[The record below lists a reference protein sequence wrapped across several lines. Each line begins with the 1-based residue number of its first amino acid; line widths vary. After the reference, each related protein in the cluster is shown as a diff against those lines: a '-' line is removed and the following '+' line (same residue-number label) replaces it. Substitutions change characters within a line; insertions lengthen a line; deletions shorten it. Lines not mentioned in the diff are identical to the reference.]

1 MGQILS
7 IIFGW
12 LRGERDDKKKPSE
25 KLPLISPPRL
35 GNLITSPPSLGSC
48 RDYALQ
54 TNLRTHPPPP
64 LSSSPFTHFQT
75 SGASRLQP
83 SSFTYSKTSGASR
96 LQTTL
101 QTHHQLNSSSCGF
114 SIATVSSP
122 VQPKLETRQ
131 QLSSSS
137 CSQSSTTHFNPKPVQ
152 THQPLNLSS
161 CGLSS
166 TTVSSPVQPK
176 LETHQQL
183 SSSSCSQ
190 SSTTHF
196 YPKPVQT
203 PQPLS
208 SNSCGLSRPSGT
220 SHAQPKI
227 QTHSSLLSS
236 SCSHSSVSGASHFQP
251 NPVTLPLSSVPSSN
265 SGINGASQRNS
276 LGFPLSLDPRSN
288 SRSDDALDLTIPAK
302 FKVQVVGDEKQVS
315 ARLHQYNIIEE
326 KEERTRG
333 VVGKNWWDYSSCE
346 EEDLEEGKLRV
357 RWIKHYSSEYKIL
370 LMGEGDFSFSASL
383 AVAFAS
389 ATNITATSL
398 DSIEFLSTNYRLAL
412 SNIDK
417 LRSLGAKVMH
427 DVDATKMANVFP
439 FKCMRFDRVVYN
451 FPLAGFFP
459 DEPREDEIWRHR
471 MLVQQFLEN
480 AKKLIHID
488 GEIHITHKSNGFF
501 YEWNLEFLASRVGL
515 RLIEEVPFNFRD
527 YPGYRTKYGFGGD
540 SNFNCSPSKTYKFGH
555 KKTTEK
561 PSYRFMK

>member
-7 IIFGW
+7 VIIRW
-12 LRGERDDKKKPSE
+12 LWGEKDDKKKPSE
-25 KLPLISPPRL
+25 KLPLIYPPRFASDTNSSSSRPAL
-35 GNLITSPPSLGSC
+35 PPNPFTSSPSLESC

-96 LQTTL
+96 LQPTQ

-183 SSSSCSQ
+183 GSSSCSQ
-190 SSTTHF
+190 SSTTSF

-227 QTHSSLLSS
+227 QTHPSLLSS
-236 SCSHSSVSGASHFQP
+236 SCSHSSVSGASHFQR

-288 SRSDDALDLTIPAK
+288 SRSDDALDLLIPAK
-302 FKVQVVGDEKQVS
+302 FKIQVVGDEKQVS

-398 DSIEFLSTNYRLAL
+398 DSIGNKQEILNY
-412 SNIDK
+412 K
-417 LRSLGAKVMH
+417 LVI
-427 DVDATKMANVFP
+427 
-439 FKCMRFDRVVYN
+439 
-451 FPLAGFFP
+451 FF
-459 DEPREDEIWRHR
+459 EC
-471 MLVQQFLEN
+471 F
-480 AKKLIHID
+480 
-488 GEIHITHKSNGFF
+488 S
-501 YEWNLEFLASRVGL
+501 
-515 RLIEEVPFNFRD
+515 
-527 YPGYRTKYGFGGD
+527 
-540 SNFNCSPSKTYKFGH
+540 
-555 KKTTEK
+555 
-561 PSYRFMK
+561 

>member
-1 MGQILS
+1 MWDDLNVNMIGFVVHAHGFHDKDISMFTGSLMKEEEKKTGTGDSMGQILS
-7 IIFGW
+7 VIISWPALQPNPF
-12 LRGERDDKKKPSE
+12 
-25 KLPLISPPRL
+25 
-35 GNLITSPPSLGSC
+35 TSPLSLGSC

-64 LSSSPFTHFQT
+64 LSSSPFT
-75 SGASRLQP
+75 P
-83 SSFTYSKTSGASR
+83 SKTSGASR
-96 LQTTL
+96 LQPTL

-122 VQPKLETRQ
+122 VQPKPETHQ

-137 CSQSSTTHFNPKPVQ
+137 CSQSSTTHFYPKLVQ

-183 SSSSCSQ
+183 TNPAHPILPKTSADSSATQLELMWPLQHDCIIPVQPKLETHQQLSSSSCSQ

-196 YPKPVQT
+196 YPKLVQT
-203 PQPLS
+203 HQPL
-208 SNSCGLSRPSGT
+208 N
-220 SHAQPKI
+220 
-227 QTHSSLLSS
+227 LSS
-236 SCSHSSVSGASHFQP
+236 
-251 NPVTLPLSSVPSSN
+251 
-265 SGINGASQRNS
+265 SQRNS

-288 SRSDDALDLTIPAK
+288 SRSDDALDLLIPAK
-302 FKVQVVGDEKQVS
+302 FKVEVVGDEKQVS
-315 ARLHQYNIIEE
+315 ARLHHYDIIEE
-326 KEERTRG
+326 NEERTRG
-333 VVGKNWWDYSSCE
+333 AVGKNWWDYSSCE
-346 EEDLEEGKLRV
+346 EDLEEGKLGV

-370 LMGEGDFSFSASL
+370 LVGEGDFSFSASL

-398 DSIEFLSTNYRLAL
+398 DSIEFLSTNYRHAL

-459 DEPREDEIWRHR
+459 MNPGRMRSGWRHR

-480 AKKLIHID
+480 TKKLIHID

-540 SNFNCSPSKTYKFGH
+540 NNFNCSPSKTYKFGH
-555 KKTTEK
+555 KKPIEK

>member
-7 IIFGW
+7 IIICW
-12 LRGERDDKKKPSE
+12 LWGEKDDKKKPSE
-25 KLPLISPPRL
+25 KLPLIPRPRFASDTNSSSSRPALPP
-35 GNLITSPPSLGSC
+35 NPFTSPPSLESC

-64 LSSSPFTHFQT
+64 VSSSSNSSSSPFSHSKT
-75 SGASRLQP
+75 SSASRLQP
-83 SSFTYSKTSGASR
+83 
-96 LQTTL
+96 TL

-114 SIATVSSP
+114 SIGTVSSP
-122 VQPKLETRQ
+122 VQPKLETPQ

-137 CSQSSTTHFNPKPVQ
+137 CSQSSTTHFYPKLVQ

-227 QTHSSLLSS
+227 QTHPSLLSS
-236 SCSHSSVSGASHFQP
+236 SCSHSSVSGVSHFQL

-276 LGFPLSLDPRSN
+276 LGFPLSLDSRSN
-288 SRSDDALDLTIPAK
+288 SRSDDALDLLIPAK

-315 ARLHQYNIIEE
+315 ARLHHYDIIEE
-326 KEERTRG
+326 NEERTRG
-333 VVGKNWWDYSSCE
+333 AVGKNWWDYSSCE
-346 EEDLEEGKLRV
+346 EDLEEGKLGV

-370 LMGEGDFSFSASL
+370 LVGEGDFSFSASL

-398 DSIEFLSTNYRLAL
+398 DSIGN
-412 SNIDK
+412 K
-417 LRSLGAKVMH
+417 
-427 DVDATKMANVFP
+427 
-439 FKCMRFDRVVYN
+439 
-451 FPLAGFFP
+451 
-459 DEPREDEIWRHR
+459 
-471 MLVQQFLEN
+471 
-480 AKKLIHID
+480 
-488 GEIHITHKSNGFF
+488 
-501 YEWNLEFLASRVGL
+501 
-515 RLIEEVPFNFRD
+515 
-527 YPGYRTKYGFGGD
+527 
-540 SNFNCSPSKTYKFGH
+540 
-555 KKTTEK
+555 
-561 PSYRFMK
+561 

>member
-54 TNLRTHPPPP
+54 TNLRTHPPPA
-64 LSSSPFTHFQT
+64 LSSSSNSSSSPFTHFQT

-96 LQTTL
+96 LQPTQ
-101 QTHHQLNSSSCGF
+101 QTHHQLNSSSCSF
-114 SIATVSSP
+114 SIAATHQQLCSSP
-122 VQPKLETRQ
+122 
-131 QLSSSS
+131 
-137 CSQSSTTHFNPKPVQ
+137 CSQSSTTQFYPKPVQ
-152 THQPLNLSS
+152 THQPLNWSS

-190 SSTTHF
+190 SSTAHF

-227 QTHSSLLSS
+227 QTHPSLLSS
-236 SCSHSSVSGASHFQP
+236 SCSRSSVSGASHFQP

-265 SGINGASQRNS
+265 SDINGASQRNS

-288 SRSDDALDLTIPAK
+288 S
-302 FKVQVVGDEKQVS
+302 VVGDEKQVS

-370 LMGEGDFSFSASL
+370 LVGEGDFSFSASL

-398 DSIEFLSTNYRLAL
+398 DSIVLSTNYRQAL

-459 DEPREDEIWRHR
+459 MNPGK
-471 MLVQQFLEN
+471 MGSVLEN
-480 AKKLIHID
+480 VKKLIHID

-527 YPGYRTKYGFGGD
+527 YPGYRTKYGFGVTVTSTAVLAKLTNLGI
-540 SNFNCSPSKTYKFGH
+540 KTI
-555 KKTTEK
+555 EK

>member
-7 IIFGW
+7 VIIRW
-12 LRGERDDKKKPSE
+12 LWGEKDDKKKPSE
-25 KLPLISPPRL
+25 KLPLISLPRFASDTNSSSSRPALPP
-35 GNLITSPPSLGSC
+35 NPFTSPPSLESC

-64 LSSSPFTHFQT
+64 VSSSSNSSSSPFTHSKT
-75 SGASRLQP
+75 SSASRLQP
-83 SSFTYSKTSGASR
+83 
-96 LQTTL
+96 TL
-101 QTHHQLNSSSCGF
+101 QTYHQLNSSSCGF

-122 VQPKLETRQ
+122 VQPKLETHQ
-131 QLSSSS
+131 QLSSNS
-137 CSQSSTTHFNPKPVQ
+137 CSQSSTTHFYPKLVQ

-220 SHAQPKI
+220 SHALPKI
-227 QTHSSLLSS
+227 QTHPSLLSS

-265 SGINGASQRNS
+265 SGISGASQRNS
-276 LGFPLSLDPRSN
+276 LGFPLSLDSRSN
-288 SRSDDALDLTIPAK
+288 SRSDDALDLLIPAK

-315 ARLHQYNIIEE
+315 ARLHHYDIIEE
-326 KEERTRG
+326 NEERTRG
-333 VVGKNWWDYSSCE
+333 AVGKNWWDYSSCE
-346 EEDLEEGKLRV
+346 EDLEEGKHGV

-370 LMGEGDFSFSASL
+370 LVGEGDFSFSASL

-398 DSIEFLSTNYRLAL
+398 DSIEFLSTNYRHAL
-412 SNIDK
+412 SNIDT
-417 LRSLGAKVMH
+417 LWSLGAKVMH
-427 DVDATKMANVFP
+427 DVDATKMAHVLP
-439 FKCMRFDRVVYN
+439 FNCMRFDRVVYN

-459 DEPREDEIWRHR
+459 NESREDEIRR
-471 MLVQQFLEN
+471 NQMLVQLFLEN
-480 AKKLIHID
+480 AKKMIHID

-501 YEWNLEFLASRVGL
+501 REWNLEFLASRVGL

-540 SNFNCSPSKTYKFGH
+540 NNFNCNPSRTYKFGH
-555 KKTTEK
+555 K
-561 PSYRFMK
+561 R

>member
-7 IIFGW
+7 VIIRW
-12 LRGERDDKKKPSE
+12 LWGEKDDKKKPSE
-25 KLPLISPPRL
+25 KLPLISPPRFASDTNSSSSRPAL
-35 GNLITSPPSLGSC
+35 PPNPFTSPPSLESY

-64 LSSSPFTHFQT
+64 VSSSSNSSSSPFSHSKT
-75 SGASRLQP
+75 SSASRLQP
-83 SSFTYSKTSGASR
+83 
-96 LQTTL
+96 TL

-122 VQPKLETRQ
+122 VQPKLETPQ

-137 CSQSSTTHFNPKPVQ
+137 CSQSSTTHFYPKLVQ

-190 SSTTHF
+190 SSTTYF
-196 YPKPVQT
+196 YPKPVQA

-227 QTHSSLLSS
+227 QTHPSLLSS

-276 LGFPLSLDPRSN
+276 LGFPLSLDSRSN
-288 SRSDDALDLTIPAK
+288 SRSDDALDLLIPAK

-315 ARLHQYNIIEE
+315 ARLHHYDIIEE
-326 KEERTRG
+326 NEERTRG
-333 VVGKNWWDYSSCE
+333 AVGKNWWDYSSCE
-346 EEDLEEGKLRV
+346 EDLEEGKLGV

-370 LMGEGDFSFSASL
+370 LVGEGDFSFSAAL

-398 DSIEFLSTNYRLAL
+398 DSIEFLSTNYRHAL
-412 SNIDK
+412 SNIDT

-427 DVDATKMANVFP
+427 DVDATKMAHVFP
-439 FKCMRFDRVVYN
+439 FNCMRFDRVVYN

-459 DEPREDEIWRHR
+459 NASREDKIRR
-471 MLVQQFLEN
+471 NQMLVQLFLEN
-480 AKKLIHID
+480 AKKMIHID

-515 RLIEEVPFNFRD
+515 RLIEEEPFNFMD

-540 SNFNCSPSKTYKFGH
+540 NNFNCNPSRTYKFGP
-555 KKTTEK
+555 KKLNENVW
-561 PSYRFMK
+561 M

>member
-7 IIFGW
+7 IIIRW
-12 LRGERDDKKKPSE
+12 LWGEKDDKKKPSE
-25 KLPLISPPRL
+25 KLPLISPPKL
-35 GNLITSPPSLGSC
+35 GSDTNSSSSRPALQPNPITSPPSLGSC
-48 RDYALQ
+48 RDYTLQ
-54 TNLRTHPPPP
+54 TNLRTHPTPP
-64 LSSSPFTHFQT
+64 LSSSSNSSSSPFTH
-75 SGASRLQP
+75 
-83 SSFTYSKTSGASR
+83 SKTSGASR
-96 LQTTL
+96 LQPTL
-101 QTHHQLNSSSCGF
+101 QT
-114 SIATVSSP
+114 
-122 VQPKLETRQ
+122 LETHQ

-137 CSQSSTTHFNPKPVQ
+137 CSQSSTTHFYPKPVQ

-176 LETHQQL
+176 LETQQQL
-183 SSSSCSQ
+183 SSSSCNQ

-227 QTHSSLLSS
+227 QTHPSLLSS

-288 SRSDDALDLTIPAK
+288 SRSDDALDLLIPAK
-302 FKVQVVGDEKQVS
+302 FKNQVVGDEKQVS
-315 ARLHQYNIIEE
+315 ARLHHYNIIEE
-326 KEERTRG
+326 NEERTR
-333 VVGKNWWDYSSCE
+333 VVGKNWWDCSSC

-370 LMGEGDFSFSASL
+370 LVGEGDFSFSASL

-398 DSIEFLSTNYRLAL
+398 DSIEFLSTNYRHAL
-412 SNIDK
+412 PNIDK

>member
-7 IIFGW
+7 IIIRW
-12 LRGERDDKKKPSE
+12 LWGEKDDKKKPSE
-25 KLPLISPPRL
+25 KLPLISPPKL
-35 GNLITSPPSLGSC
+35 GSDTNSSSSRPALQPNPITSPPSLGSC
-48 RDYALQ
+48 RDYTLQ
-54 TNLRTHPPPP
+54 TNIRTHPTPP
-64 LSSSPFTHFQT
+64 LSSSSNSSSSSSSSPFTH
-75 SGASRLQP
+75 
-83 SSFTYSKTSGASR
+83 SKTSGASR
-96 LQTTL
+96 LQPTL
-101 QTHHQLNSSSCGF
+101 QTHHQLNSSSCGL
-114 SIATVSSP
+114 SIAT
-122 VQPKLETRQ
+122 
-131 QLSSSS
+131 
-137 CSQSSTTHFNPKPVQ
+137 

-176 LETHQQL
+176 LETQQQL
-183 SSSSCSQ
+183 SSSSCNQ

-227 QTHSSLLSS
+227 QTHPSLLSS

-265 SGINGASQRNS
+265 SGASQRNS

-288 SRSDDALDLTIPAK
+288 SRSDDALDLLIPAK
-302 FKVQVVGDEKQVS
+302 FKNQVVGDEKQVS
-315 ARLHQYNIIEE
+315 ARLHHYNIIEE
-326 KEERTRG
+326 NEERTR
-333 VVGKNWWDYSSCE
+333 VVGKNWWDCSSC

-357 RWIKHYSSEYKIL
+357 RWIKHYSSNKQEILNYKL
-370 LMGEGDFSFSASL
+370 HVPQHPFGVCLMTLTDDYQLQFS
-383 AVAFAS
+383 
-389 ATNITATSL
+389 
-398 DSIEFLSTNYRLAL
+398 EFLSTNYRHAL

-501 YEWNLEFLASRVGL
+501 YEWNLEFLASRIGL

-527 YPGYRTKYGFGGD
+527 YPGYRSKYGFGGD
-540 SNFNCSPSKTYKFGH
+540 NNFNCSPSKTYKFGH
-555 KKTTEK
+555 KKPIEK

>member
-7 IIFGW
+7 IIIRW
-12 LRGERDDKKKPSE
+12 LWGEKDDKKKPSE

-35 GNLITSPPSLGSC
+35 GSDTNSSSSRPALQPNPITSPPSLGSC
-48 RDYALQ
+48 RDYTLQ
-54 TNLRTHPPPP
+54 TNLRTHPTPP
-64 LSSSPFTHFQT
+64 LSSSSNSSSSSSPFTH
-75 SGASRLQP
+75 
-83 SSFTYSKTSGASR
+83 SKTSGASR
-96 LQTTL
+96 LQPTL
-101 QTHHQLNSSSCGF
+101 QTHHQLNSSSCGL

-122 VQPKLETRQ
+122 VQPKLETHQ

-137 CSQSSTTHFNPKPVQ
+137 CSQSSTTHFDPKPVQ

-176 LETHQQL
+176 LETQQQL
-183 SSSSCSQ
+183 SSSSCNQ

-227 QTHSSLLSS
+227 QTHPSLLSS

-288 SRSDDALDLTIPAK
+288 SRSDDALDLLIPAK
-302 FKVQVVGDEKQVS
+302 FKNQVLGDEKQVS
-315 ARLHQYNIIEE
+315 ARLHHYNIIEE
-326 KEERTRG
+326 NEERTRG
-333 VVGKNWWDYSSCE
+333 VVGKNWWDCSSC

-370 LMGEGDFSFSASL
+370 LVGEGDFSFSASL

-398 DSIEFLSTNYRLAL
+398 DSIEFLSTNYRHAF

-459 DEPREDEIWRHR
+459 DEPKEDEICSFRKYEEVDSHRWR
-471 MLVQQFLEN
+471 
-480 AKKLIHID
+480 
-488 GEIHITHKSNGFF
+488 IHITHKSNGFF

-515 RLIEEVPFNFRD
+515 RVIEEVPFNFRD
-527 YPGYRTKYGFGGD
+527 YPGYRSKYGFGGD
-540 SNFNCSPSKTYKFGH
+540 NNFNCSPSKTYKFGH
-555 KKTTEK
+555 KKPIEK

>member
-1 MGQILS
+1 MGQILFV
-7 IIFGW
+7 IILFVIIRW
-12 LRGERDDKKKPSE
+12 LWGEKDDKKKPSE
-25 KLPLISPPRL
+25 KLTLISPPRL
-35 GNLITSPPSLGSC
+35 ASDTNSSSSRPALQPNPFTSPPSLGSS
-48 RDYALQ
+48 RDYGLQ

-64 LSSSPFTHFQT
+64 LSSSYNSSSTSSPFTH
-75 SGASRLQP
+75 
-83 SSFTYSKTSGASR
+83 SKTSGASR
-96 LQTTL
+96 LQPTL
-101 QTHHQLNSSSCGF
+101 QTHHQLNLSSCGF

-137 CSQSSTTHFNPKPVQ
+137 CSQSSTAHFYPKPVQ

-161 CGLSS
+161 YGLSS
-166 TTVSSPVQPK
+166 TTVSSPAQPK

-190 SSTTHF
+190 SSTTYF
-196 YPKPVQT
+196 YPKPVHT

-220 SHAQPKI
+220 SDAQPKI
-227 QTHSSLLSS
+227 QTHPSLLSS

-265 SGINGASQRNS
+265 KGINGASQRNS
-276 LGFPLSLDPRSN
+276 LGFPLSLDPRST
-288 SRSDDALDLTIPAK
+288 SRSDDALDLLIPAK
-302 FKVQVVGDEKQVS
+302 FKVQVAGDEKQVS
-315 ARLHQYNIIEE
+315 ARLHHYDIIEE
-326 KEERTRG
+326 NEERTRG

-346 EEDLEEGKLRV
+346 EDLEEGKVGV

-370 LMGEGDFSFSASL
+370 LVGEGDFSFSASL

-398 DSIEFLSTNYRLAL
+398 DSREFLSTNYRHAL
-412 SNIDK
+412 SNIDT

-427 DVDATKMANVFP
+427 GVDATKMAHVFP

-459 DEPREDEIWRHR
+459 NESREDEIRRNR
-471 MLVQQFLEN
+471 MLVQLFLEN
-480 AKKLIHID
+480 AKKMIHID

-515 RLIEEVPFNFRD
+515 RLIEEEPFNFMD

-540 SNFNCSPSKTYKFGH
+540 NNFNCNPSRTYKFGH
-555 KKTTEK
+555 KN
-561 PSYRFMK
+561 

>member
-7 IIFGW
+7 IIIRW
-12 LRGERDDKKKPSE
+12 LWGEKDDKKKPSE

-35 GNLITSPPSLGSC
+35 GSDTNSSSSRPALQPNPITSPPSLGSC
-48 RDYALQ
+48 RDYTLQ
-54 TNLRTHPPPP
+54 TNLRTHPTPP
-64 LSSSPFTHFQT
+64 LSSSSNSSSSSNPFTH
-75 SGASRLQP
+75 
-83 SSFTYSKTSGASR
+83 SKTSGASR
-96 LQTTL
+96 LQPTL
-101 QTHHQLNSSSCGF
+101 QTRHQLNSSSGGL
-114 SIATVSSP
+114 SIA
-122 VQPKLETRQ
+122 
-131 QLSSSS
+131 
-137 CSQSSTTHFNPKPVQ
+137 
-152 THQPLNLSS
+152 
-161 CGLSS
+161 
-166 TTVSSPVQPK
+166 TVSSPVQPK

-203 PQPLS
+203 PQPLT

-227 QTHSSLLSS
+227 QTHPSLLSS
-236 SCSHSSVSGASHFQP
+236 SCSHSSVSGASHFQS

-288 SRSDDALDLTIPAK
+288 SRSDDALDLLIPSK
-302 FKVQVVGDEKQVS
+302 FKIQVVGDEKQVS
-315 ARLHQYNIIEE
+315 ARLHHYNIIEE
-326 KEERTRG
+326 NEERTRG
-333 VVGKNWWDYSSCE
+333 VVGKNWWDCSSC

-370 LMGEGDFSFSASL
+370 LVGEGDFSFSASL

-398 DSIEFLSTNYRLAL
+398 DSIEFLSTNYRHAL
-412 SNIDK
+412 SNIDS

-427 DVDATKMANVFP
+427 DVDATKMAHVFP
-439 FKCMRFDRVVYN
+439 FNCMRFDRVVYN

-459 DEPREDEIWRHR
+459 NASREDKIRR
-471 MLVQQFLEN
+471 NQMLVQLFLEN
-480 AKKLIHID
+480 AKKMIHID
-488 GEIHITHKSNGFF
+488 GEIHITNKSNGFF

-515 RLIEEVPFNFRD
+515 RLIEEEPFNFMD

-540 SNFNCSPSKTYKFGH
+540 NNFNCNPSRTYKFGH
-555 KKTTEK
+555 KKLN
-561 PSYRFMK
+561 